1 MEIEF
6 DPEKDAR
13 NRAERGLP
21 FLLIVHVLAGMMGEY
36 EDTRRDYGEARMTVF
51 GLVNDRLLTA
61 TYTRR
66 GDVIRVISLR
76 KANERERRKWLRRE

>member
-21 FLLIVHVLAGMMGEY
+21 FLLIVPVLAGMVGEY
-36 EDTRRDYGEARMTVF
+36 EDTRRDYG
-51 GLVNDRLLTA
+51 
-61 TYTRR
+61 
-66 GDVIRVISLR
+66 
-76 KANERERRKWLRRE
+76 